1 MMTYA
6 TGDQSDPGSN
16 LGRLPGEEWGGALV
30 LRPEGCLGIEWVK
43 RGGRDRAHQA

>member
-16 LGRLPGEEWGGALV
+16 LGRLPGEEWGG
-30 LRPEGCLGIEWVK
+30 GTCVK
-43 RGGRDRAHQA
+43 A